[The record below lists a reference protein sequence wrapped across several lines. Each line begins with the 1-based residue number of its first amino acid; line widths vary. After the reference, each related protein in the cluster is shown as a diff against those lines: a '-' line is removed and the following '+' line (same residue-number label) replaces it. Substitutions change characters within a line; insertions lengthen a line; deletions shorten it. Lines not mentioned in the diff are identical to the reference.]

1 MWTPGLAGC
10 MSMRGFL
17 EMPALFCYWAGDE
30 SAALKKAH
38 IGVWMSDDVET
49 ESKIKSGRRP
59 LTLRRTETGAV
70 KQSFSHGR
78 SKTVVV
84 ETKRRRV
91 LGPKT
96 DAAVKDAPEKK
107 SLAKKTL
114 KPKAKEA
121 TTKVAAPVEE
131 DDQKKG
137 AVLRTLSEDEKQ
149 ARAEVLAKARREKK
163 ARSEVEASERAGRE
177 AREAEERAKLEA
189 ERKRLMEEDEKRAA
203 EAEARRIA
211 EEEAR
216 IVLEQE
222 ELERQK
228 RTAAKPGARPK
239 SAAADIE
246 KPAADP
252 NNPLAQLGGR
262 LKTRRKGGGE
272 ERRESKA
279 KEAPRR
285 RSGKLTIANA
295 LDDEERQRS
304 LASVKRAREREKRAR
319 QQRGESQRVLRDVT
333 IPESITVQD
342 LAARMSMRAVDL
354 VKELMQEGQMVMAN
368 DVLDADTAQLVAE
381 GLGHT
386 VKRVSESDVEEGLG
400 GEPDKAE
407 DMAPRPPVVTIMG
420 HVDHGKTSL
429 LDAMRQTDI
438 VAGEAGGI
446 TQHIGAYQVT
456 LGDDRKITFLDTPGH
471 AAFTQMRA
479 RGADVTDIIILV
491 VAADDSIMPQT
502 EEAIAHAKASGV
514 PIIVAINKV
523 DKPDAN
529 PDKVRTDLLQYEIQ
543 VESMGGD
550 VQDVEVSALKK
561 TNLDGLQDAILLQ
574 AELLELRANPDRAAE
589 GAVVEA
595 RLDKGRGAVST
606 MLVEHGTL
614 KRGDILVAGAAWGRV
629 RAMTDDKGQQVKEAG
644 PAYPVEV
651 LGLNGVPE
659 PGDKFYVVESE
670 ARAREVAEF
679 RARGRREKDGAKSSG
694 TSLEQMMVQLQDAE
708 IKELPIV
715 IKGDV
720 QGSVEAIVSSLQK
733 MSTDEV
739 RVKILHTGVGGIS
752 ESDVILAG
760 ASNAS
765 VLGFNVRAN
774 KQARAEAE
782 KDKVEIRYYSV
793 IYDLIDDIKGVLSGM
808 LEPELRETFLGNAEI
823 LEVFNI
829 SKHGKVAG
837 CRVTE
842 GKVERG
848 AKVRLIRDDVVIHE
862 GELSQL
868 KRFKDDVNEV
878 PGGQECGMSFANYED
893 MRAGDVI
900 ECFSVETVM
909 RTL

>member
-1 MWTPGLAGC
+1 
-10 MSMRGFL
+10 
-17 EMPALFCYWAGDE
+17 
-30 SAALKKAH
+30 
-38 IGVWMSDDVET
+38 MSDDVET
-49 ESKIKSGRRP
+49 ETKTKSSGRRP
-59 LTLRRTETGAV
+59 LTVRRTETGAV

-91 LGPKT
+91 LGPQK
-96 DAAVKDAPEKK
+96 DAAPDAPAPKAEE
-107 SLAKKTL
+107 AKPKPKL
-114 KPKAKEA
+114 KPKARA
-121 TTKVAAPVEE
+121 AAPAPQSEE
-131 DDQKKG
+131 KKKG
-137 AVLRTLSEDEKQ
+137 AVLRTLSDDEKTARASALANARRQQQ
-149 ARAEVLAKARREKK
+149 ARAKQ
-163 ARSEVEASERAGRE
+163 EAAERAERE
-177 AREAEERAKLEA
+177 AREAEERARLEE
-189 ERKRLMEEDEKRAA
+189 ERKRQADEEERRAK
-203 EAEARRIA
+203 EAEERQRA

-216 IVLEQE
+216 RALEE
-222 ELERQK
+222 EERERKK
-228 RTAAKPGARPK
+228 RSAAKTDSKA
-239 SAAADIE
+239 
-246 KPAADP
+246 KPAGTQAGKPAEAD
-252 NNPLAQLGGR
+252 NPLAQLGGR
-262 LKTRRKGGGE
+262 LKTRRKGGDDD
-272 ERRESKA
+272 RRDSKA

-304 LASVKRAREREKRAR
+304 LASVKRAREREKLAR
-319 QQRGESQRVLRDVT
+319 QQRGDGKRIIREVI
-333 IPESITVQD
+333 IPETITVQE
-342 LAARMSMRAVDL
+342 LASRMSMRAVDL
-354 VKELMQEGQMVMAN
+354 VKELMKQGQMVTAN
-368 DVLDADTAQLVAE
+368 AMLDADTAQLVAE
-381 GLGHT
+381 DLGHN
-386 VKRVSESDVEEGLG
+386 VKRVAEADVEEGLG
-400 GEPDKAE
+400 AAQDAPE

-429 LDAMRQTDI
+429 LDAMRQTDV

-446 TQHIGAYQVT
+446 TQHIGAYQIDV
-456 LGDDRKITFLDTPGH
+456 GDNRKITFLDTPGH

-479 RGADVTDIIILV
+479 RGAQVTDIIILV

-502 EEAIAHAKASGV
+502 EEAISHAKAAGV

-523 DKPDAN
+523 DKPDADPN
-529 PDKVRTDLLQYEIQ
+529 KVCTDLLQHEIQ

-561 TNLDGLQDAILLQ
+561 INLDGLQEAILLQ
-574 AELLELRANPDRAAE
+574 SELLELKANPDRPAE

-606 MLVEHGTL
+606 LLVARGSL
-614 KRGDILVAGAAWGRV
+614 KRGDVVVVGSEWGKV
-629 RAMTDDKGQQVKEAG
+629 RAMADDKGQQVKEAG

-659 PGDKFYVVESE
+659 PGDTFYVVESE

-679 RARGRREKDGAKSSG
+679 RQRKRKEKAAAKSSG
-694 TSLEQMMVQLQDAE
+694 TSLEQMMAQLQDAE

-720 QGSVEAIVSSLQK
+720 QGSIEAIVGSLEK

-739 RVKILHTGVGGIS
+739 RVKVLHTGVGGIS

-760 ASNAS
+760 ASQAP
-765 VLGFNVRAN
+765 VIGFNVRAN
-774 KQARAEAE
+774 KQARDEAE
-782 KDKVEIRYYSV
+782 RDGVEIRYYSV

-829 SKHGKVAG
+829 SKLGKVAG

-842 GKVERG
+842 GQVRRG
-848 AKVRLIRDDVVIHE
+848 AKVRLIRDNVVIHE

-878 PGGQECGMSFANYED
+878 PMGQECGMSFANYD
-893 MRAGDVI
+893 DLKVGDVI
-900 ECFSVETVM
+900 ECFAVETIT

>member
-1 MWTPGLAGC
+1 
-10 MSMRGFL
+10 
-17 EMPALFCYWAGDE
+17 
-30 SAALKKAH
+30 
-38 IGVWMSDDVET
+38 MSDDVET
-49 ESKIKSGRRP
+49 ETKSKSPRRP
-59 LTLRRTETGAV
+59 LTLRRTEKGAV

-91 LGPKT
+91 LTPKEA
-96 DAAVKDAPEKK
+96 DAAKPEEPVEKPAAPEKK
-107 SLAKKTL
+107 AAARPTVRPSARPKPAKR
-114 KPKAKEA
+114 E
-121 TTKVAAPVEE
+121 V
-131 DDQKKG
+131 DDRKQG
-137 AVLRTLSEDEKQ
+137 AVLRTLSDDEKQ
-149 ARAEVLAKARREKK
+149 ARAAALFNARREQE
-163 ARSEVEASERAGRE
+163 ARAKREAAERAERE
-177 AREAEERAKLEA
+177 QREAEERARLEA
-189 ERKRLMEEDEKRAA
+189 DRQRQADEEERRSR
-203 EAEARRIA
+203 EAEARRKA

-216 IVLEQE
+216 AALEAE
-222 ELERQK
+222 EVERKK
-228 RTAAKPGARPK
+228 RNAAKTEARAKGKEPQQERATDAE
-239 SAAADIE
+239 AA
-246 KPAADP
+246 
-252 NNPLAQLGGR
+252 NPLAQLGGR
-262 LKTRRKGGGE
+262 LKTRRKGGDD
-272 ERRESKA
+272 RRDANKA

-304 LASVKRAREREKRAR
+304 LASVKRAREREKQAR
-319 QQRGESQRVLRDVT
+319 QQRGGDGGRIAREVV
-333 IPESITVQD
+333 IPETITVQD
-342 LAARMSMRAVDL
+342 LASRMAMRAVDL
-354 VKELMQEGQMVMAN
+354 VKELMTQGQMVTAN
-368 DVLDADTAQLVAE
+368 AVLDADTAQLVAE
-381 GLGHT
+381 DLGHS
-386 VKRVSESDVEEGLG
+386 VKRVSEADVEEGLDG
-400 GEPDKAE
+400 APDTAE

-429 LDAMRQTDI
+429 LDAMRQTDV

-446 TQHIGAYQVT
+446 TQHIGAYQVD

-479 RGADVTDIIILV
+479 RGAKVTDLIILV

-502 EEAIAHAKASGV
+502 EEAISHAKAAGV
-514 PIIVAINKV
+514 PIIVAINKI
-523 DKPDAN
+523 DKPDADAN
-529 PDKVRTDLLQYEIQ
+529 KVRTDLLQYEIQ
-543 VESMGGD
+543 VEGMGGE

-561 TNLDGLQDAILLQ
+561 INLDGLQEAILLQ
-574 AELLELRANPDRAAE
+574 SELLELKANPDRPAD

-595 RLDKGRGAVST
+595 RLDKGRGAVAT
-606 MLVEHGTL
+606 MLVERGTL
-614 KRGDILVAGAAWGRV
+614 KRGDILVVGAEWGKV
-629 RAMTDDKGQQVKEAG
+629 RAMSDDKGQQVQKAG

-659 PGDKFYVVESE
+659 PGDKFHVVETE
-670 ARAREVAEF
+670 ARAREIAEF
-679 RARGRREKDGAKSSG
+679 RQRQRREKAAAKTSG
-694 TSLEQMMVQLQDAE
+694 TSLEQMMAQLQDSE

-720 QGSVEAIVSSLQK
+720 QGSIEAIVGSLDK

-739 RVKILHTGVGGIS
+739 RVRVLHTGVGGIS
-752 ESDVILAG
+752 ESDVILAQ
-760 ASNAS
+760 ASSAP
-765 VLGFNVRAN
+765 VIGFNVRAN
-774 KQARAEAE
+774 KQARDEAE
-782 KDKVEIRYYSV
+782 RSGVEIRYYSV
-793 IYDLIDDIKGVLSGM
+793 IYDLLDDLKGALSGM

-848 AKVRLIRDDVVIHE
+848 AKVRLIRDNVVIHE

-893 MRAGDVI
+893 MRSGDVI
-900 ECFSVETVM
+900 ECFSVEKVT